1 MDKTAGQAP
10 QQIDDRDDHD
20 DGQSDQH
27 RLWVGR
33 QRNCNVGAPRRI
45 RTATARILSP
55 SPLPVGLVEQ
65 NGATGADR
73 TRGLVLTRNAL
84 CRLSYGGDG
93 AREGG
98 RLPDLRVT
106 RAALYA
112 ELRGHDWWR
121 RRGSNF
127 RSWLYKNP
135 ALPLGYAGKKI
146 HKRPGPTRPKHSLP
160 ETTVCR
166 PTEGDQ
172 YRISGPSYV
181 LAGTAILNSKTLH
194 VITRPDDARGF
205 PPAEFG

>member
-1 MDKTAGQAP
+1 MIAWCPCTDSNRDRAP
-10 QQIDDRDDHD
+10 FESAASTDWATRTLSRHC
-20 DGQSDQH
+20 
-27 RLWVGR
+27 R
-33 QRNCNVGAPRRI
+33 CNGIAMLGAPRRI

-55 SPLPVGLVEQ
+55 SPLPVGLVKR

-73 TRGLVLTRNAL
+73 TRGLVLTGNAL
-84 CRLSYGGDG
+84 FRLSYGGDG

-98 RLPDLRVT
+98 RLPGLRVT

-112 ELRGHDWWR
+112 ELRGHEKFTNGRDQP
-121 RRGSNF
+121 GQ
-127 RSWLYKNP
+127 KN
-135 ALPLGYAGKKI
+135 
-146 HKRPGPTRPKHSLP
+146 SLP

-194 VITRPDDARGF
+194 VITRPHGARGF
-205 PPAEFG
+205 PRAEFG

>member
-1 MDKTAGQAP
+1 MDRSAGQEP
-10 QQIDDRDDHD
+10 QQMDDRDDHSNCIVWCSTAD
-20 DGQSDQH
+20 SNRH
-27 RLWVGR
+27 RTDSKSVASTSWAS
-33 QRNCNVGAPRRI
+33 GAKWCHR
-45 RTATARILSP
+45 
-55 SPLPVGLVEQ
+55 
-65 NGATGADR
+65 
-73 TRGLVLTRNAL
+73 RGLNARPRPYQERAL
-84 CRLSYGGDG
+84 PTERGDG

-181 LAGTAILNSKTLH
+181 LAGTAILNSKNASRHHATSQ
-194 VITRPDDARGF
+194 RPRSSAG
-205 PPAEFG
+205 

>member
-1 MDKTAGQAP
+1 MDN
-10 QQIDDRDDHD
+10 
-20 DGQSDQH
+20 QSDPH
-27 RLWVGR
+27 RWWVA
-33 QRNCNVGAPRRI
+33 QRRNYNVGAPRRI

-73 TRGLVLTRNAL
+73 TRGLVLTKNAL
-84 CRLSYGGDG
+84 SRLSYGGDG

-98 RLPDLRVT
+98 RLPGLRVT

-181 LAGTAILNSKTLH
+181 LAGTAILNSKNVSRHHATSQ
-194 VITRPDDARGF
+194 RSRFSAG
-205 PPAEFG
+205 